1 MQPQRSLFGI
11 FHFIHVQTAASPAF
25 IMWTTPLYGM
35 DFLCEQRE
43 VGLDHRKRLGPI
55 WSYRQCCCLP
65 VSLICDQQRTPF
77 HHGWFP
83 LPAVLSEACHIE
95 ANMGLDLHLSHSQ
108 QTINDMNSNSHNRN
122 GSTSSTHPLFSDAH
136 RFISNNE
143 NWTRISS
150 HQQRNTPLTACSR
163 GRTTPNL
170 ISAILYVEPLESVFL
185 KIKIKIFG
193 GFCAVI
199 SNQ

>member
-11 FHFIHVQTAASPAF
+11 FLFIIVQMAASPAF
-25 IMWTTPLYGM
+25 IMWTTPLYAM

-65 VSLICDQQRTPF
+65 VGLICDQQRTPF

-108 QTINDMNSNSHNRN
+108 QTINDMNSNSHNRKWINLINTPTVFRCSPLYFKQWKLDTHIITPAKKHAAN
-122 GSTSSTHPLFSDAH
+122 GPL
-136 RFISNNE
+136 
-143 NWTRISS
+143 TRPHNPKS
-150 HQQRNTPLTACSR
+150 HQCYSLCWASWKR
-163 GRTTPNL
+163 
-170 ISAILYVEPLESVFL
+170 FL
-185 KIKIKIFG
+185 KKKNLWWIL
-193 GFCAVI
+193 CCD
-199 SNQ
+199 